1 MTNIKSL
8 EQKYILERFLRFLL
22 HSQFFK
28 DLLTV
33 LTGKE
38 TTEELLDLFLLSWD
52 EEEALKGKKFEKY
65 MELIPIIIYV
75 IEELGFVDNNPKQ
88 KNPENKHIVYH

>member
-1 MTNIKSL
+1 MTNTKSL

-28 DLLTV
+28 DLLTI

-38 TTEELLDLFLLSWD
+38 TVEELLDLFLLSWD

-65 MELIPIIIYV
+65 IELIPIIIYV
-75 IEELGFVDNNPKQ
+75 IKELGFGDDHPKQ
-88 KNPENKHIVYH
+88 KDLENKHIVYH